1 MKKNILI
8 ILSIVL
14 ALSSCAGMLDQYSHT
29 AIAPDAVVESDVPSV
44 RVGMYNRV
52 QEAPGTLTY
61 LNFDFVGGDIDRGLN
76 ATAKQL
82 IDSKLKSGSTASSE
96 WNGFYSA
103 LYQVNNTMYIAN
115 RFPQSP
121 IAKTTLGE
129 AYYFRAYIYLSLVT
143 RFGGVPLLRENTQD
157 LVSRSSAEDCW
168 NLIYEDITNAVDLL
182 GSSNSYY
189 YVSQDA
195 AKALKARIC
204 LYMGKKD
211 EAKTLAEELITST
224 RY

>member
-8 ILSIVL
+8 ILSLVL

-44 RVGMYNRV
+44 RAGMYNRV

-61 LNFDFVGGDIDRGLN
+61 VNFDFVGGDIDRGLN
-76 ATAKQL
+76 ETAKQL
-82 IDSKLKSGSTASSE
+82 IDSKLRSGSTALSE

-103 LYQVNNTMYIAN
+103 LYQVNNAMHVAG
-115 RFPQSP
+115 RFPQSE
-121 IAKTTLGE
+121 IAQTTIGE
-129 AYYFRAYIYLSLVT
+129 AYYFRAYIYMSLVT

-157 LVSRSSAEDCW
+157 IVARSSAEDCW
-168 NLIYEDITNAVDLL
+168 ELIYDDITNAVEML

-189 YVSQDA
+189 YNCRMPQR
-195 AKALKARIC
+195 L
-204 LYMGKKD
+204 
-211 EAKTLAEELITST
+211 
-224 RY
+224 

>member
-103 LYQVNNTMYIAN
+103 L
-115 RFPQSP
+115 
-121 IAKTTLGE
+121 
-129 AYYFRAYIYLSLVT
+129 
-143 RFGGVPLLRENTQD
+143 
-157 LVSRSSAEDCW
+157 
-168 NLIYEDITNAVDLL
+168 
-182 GSSNSYY
+182 
-189 YVSQDA
+189 
-195 AKALKARIC
+195 
-204 LYMGKKD
+204 
-211 EAKTLAEELITST
+211 
-224 RY
+224 